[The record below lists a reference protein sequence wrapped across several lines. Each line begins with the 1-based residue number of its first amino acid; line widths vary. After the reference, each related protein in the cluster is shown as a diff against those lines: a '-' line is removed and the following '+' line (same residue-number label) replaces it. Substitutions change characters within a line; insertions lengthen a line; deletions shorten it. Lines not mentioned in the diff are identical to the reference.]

1 MWVTHNLPTQRQAGS
16 RIVREV
22 GRHRTTLNRHP
33 NNPCRSITDETST
46 KRLAHGVPKAQAPRP
61 DCTPLLPGPLNSLVL
76 KRSSSCPLNGLKFN
90 VKNGGATRSAGLN
103 LQASRGV
110 SVRPYHTD
118 VASPRQVTIGD
129 RQFSAVYLRDGCTC
143 PRCVDPSSK
152 QKNFQTTDIPPGIQA
167 RAVEPQEDGSVKISW
182 SGDIPGF
189 GDDHISNLSATFFDV
204 NSSWDKF
211 HQGHFGL
218 DQSKLWDKSLI
229 AKRLQHVDYEDYVTQ
244 DAALYQVL
252 QQLHDYGLVL
262 LRGVPES
269 EKSVERIAE
278 RIGRLRDSFY
288 GRTWDVKSVP
298 QAKNVA
304 YTAQYLGLHM
314 DLLYMRDPPG
324 FQFLHCLKNTCD
336 GGSSLFSDSF
346 YAASKL
352 PEGSFDKLTTYQVP
366 YHYRNAGEHYYYSH
380 PVIELKNGPGE
391 PKTIANINYSPPFQA
406 ALAFPTEEEQQVLH
420 PIMNAWREFA
430 SKVEDEENLYEYR
443 LQEGECVIF
452 NNRRVLHGRRQF
464 DTSAGERWL
473 KGCYIDNDVFMSRYR
488 VLSELSANGKLES
501 PK

>member
-1 MWVTHNLPTQRQAGS
+1 MSGSPQAY
-16 RIVREV
+16 I
-22 GRHRTTLNRHP
+22 L
-33 NNPCRSITDETST
+33 
-46 KRLAHGVPKAQAPRP
+46 RP
-61 DCTPLLPGPLNSLVL
+61 DPTYLLPGQLSTFALRGSKFCTSRNL
-76 KRSSSCPLNGLKFN
+76 KSHLEYGSTATCTVSGFQSSRKARL
-90 VKNGGATRSAGLN
+90 
-103 LQASRGV
+103 
-110 SVRPYHTD
+110 YHTD
-118 VASPRQVTIGD
+118 VAPSHQVAIGN
-129 RQFSAVYLRDGCTC
+129 RQFSAVYLRDACAC

-152 QKNFQTTDIPPGIQA
+152 QKTFQTTDIPPGIQA
-167 RAVEPQEDGSVKISW
+167 KVVEPQEDGSVRITW
-182 SGDIPGF
+182 GGDLSGF
-189 GDDHISNLSATFFDV
+189 GGDHVSTFHGDFFDI
-204 NSSWDKF
+204 NSSWDNF
-211 HQGHFGL
+211 HQDHFGMS
-218 DQSKLWDKSLI
+218 QPTLWDKSLI
-229 AKRLQHVDYEDYVTQ
+229 TKTLQHINYEDYVTK

-262 LRGVPES
+262 LRAVPES

-324 FQFLHCLKNTCD
+324 FQFLHCLKNTCH

-346 YAASKL
+346 YAASQLSKSSFEKL
-352 PEGSFDKLTTYQVP
+352 SSYQVP

-380 PVIELKNGPGE
+380 PVIELRNGRGE
-391 PKTIANINYSPPFQA
+391 PKTIANVNYSPPFQA
-406 ALAFPTEEEQQVLH
+406 TLAFPTDEQQRLVD
-420 PIMNAWREFA
+420 PIVALWREFA

-473 KGCYIDNDVFMSRYR
+473 KGCYIDTDVFMSRFR
-488 VLSELSANGKLES
+488 VLSERSGKGELQ
-501 PK
+501 